1 MTRPV
6 HILPLGVLCVVLA
19 SAISPE
25 VLAAPTS
32 FEKLGD
38 GPIPSNDLGL
48 LGPVRARDGL
58 KVDGYVSSCLSFAGA
73 GAGAGAVHSR
83 NQELDGNAVR
93 RSLRN
98 LKRRADFLDDPFSD
112 THEAAEYA
120 PGQGGDVRSQAVEDA
135 DCFEQKD
142 DAGFTFPSFLQPR
155 AIESAHVPR
164 GEPSGHSGQSPVPS
178 GQGSNGPSQPDQSAE
193 HLQDPSIMLGE
204 LKTRAEPFLKEL
216 QSITELKSEGNKQR
230 AVLEFCNRERVKQG
244 VPNMLAEVAK
254 VYVAPAQTD
263 RVKAVALATGVGL
276 LNIARLCTMDNDD
289 YTAANEYSSSS
300 LKKKA
305 SEEIQTVHRREM
317 RECSAYI

>member
-19 SAISPE
+19 STISPE

-32 FEKLGD
+32 FEKPGD

-58 KVDGYVSSCLSFAGA
+58 KVDGHVSSCLLFAGA

-112 THEAAEYA
+112 THEAAEHA

-164 GEPSGHSGQSPVPS
+164 GEPSGHSGHSEQGSVPSGHSEQSPVPT

-254 VYVAPAQTD
+254 VYVALAQTD
-263 RVKAVALATGVGL
+263 TVKAVALATGVGL
-276 LNIARLCTMDNDD
+276 LDIAHLCGLEIVTKGEGM
-289 YTAANEYSSSS
+289 TELIQAAKLISVLN
-300 LKKKA
+300 
-305 SEEIQTVHRREM
+305 VD
-317 RECSAYI
+317 